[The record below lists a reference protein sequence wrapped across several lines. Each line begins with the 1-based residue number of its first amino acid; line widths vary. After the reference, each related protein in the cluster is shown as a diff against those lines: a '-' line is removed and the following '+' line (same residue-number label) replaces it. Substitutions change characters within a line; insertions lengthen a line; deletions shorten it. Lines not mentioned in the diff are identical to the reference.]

1 MTVRAQAIE
10 LINTMPDNVIR
21 ALIEY
26 MTKYQQE
33 SNTAED
39 KFSSVMTYF
48 EQAKKNND
56 VTKAREEIKHE
67 YGSLT
72 DALTG
77 ILKNDLSLK
86 KERDEYLKEKYELN
100 T

>member
-1 MTVRAQAIE
+1 
-10 LINTMPDNVIR
+10 MPVITDFDG
-21 ALIEY
+21 I
-26 MTKYQQE
+26 
-33 SNTAED
+33 
-39 KFSSVMTYF
+39 SSVMAYF